1 MSFLQQTTDQA
12 REAFTAMPMQS
23 RIISVMLVAAIAIG
37 LAFLIR
43 GENSVG
49 KEHLFGGRS
58 FGEQEL
64 DSVEMAF
71 SHAGLSDWEP
81 SLSASAGFG

>member
-1 MSFLQQTTDQA
+1 MSLIKQSTDQA

-23 RIISVMLVAAIAIG
+23 RVISVMLVAAIAIG

-43 GENSVG
+43 GENSAG
-49 KEHLFGGRS
+49 KDTLFGGQS

-64 DSVEMAF
+64 A
-71 SHAGLSDWEP
+71 APAQALR
-81 SLSASAGFG
+81 L